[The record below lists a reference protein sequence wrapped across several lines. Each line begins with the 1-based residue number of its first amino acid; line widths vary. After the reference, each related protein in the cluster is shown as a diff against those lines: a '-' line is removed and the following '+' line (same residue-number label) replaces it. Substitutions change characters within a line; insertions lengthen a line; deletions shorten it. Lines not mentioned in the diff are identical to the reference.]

1 LDRRRNELDRYDGP
15 SYSIGLSSRRATFGN
30 SSALEIRAFK
40 PIQMYRE
47 ESSVENRI
55 DRREERKSTSS
66 GNFRVPYYYSVQSEL
81 FTADEDPY
89 GFCTWTEHEI
99 PLSPYYF
106 DLTPPVRCC
115 SVYWRSIRRNSTR
128 IPLYRSQSVCN
139 NFDVG
144 RPGYVPAGS
153 GVGLSTACLFVELDP
168 GRLVQL
174 QRQDPVLRKVA
185 AALLDRRSIENGEGD
200 KELETF
206 LSHFDRL
213 SLSESG
219 IISNETKIKRN
230 HRNQLLECLPDVR
243 PRIQTATGKRYPKRY
258 SNSERL
264 FAVKLSVR
272 ADREAWWTRKAEE
285 MEDAKNAGNVRKL
298 FHLIRSI
305 GPRKPLAS
313 EIIRD
318 QNGSLIYNKAE
329 RLDRWAQPAMVNLVR
344 ETMYYTRFSSK
355 TQWLTAYLSQ
365 SLCNGTSIH
374 VVRYLLDNE
383 YDLSDASETDDA
395 YEEKVQD
402 LKRQLKQLD
411 DKTHP
416 DYLKVRRKAEV
427 WLNEEKQ
434 RVQILHEHRL
444 ETIARE
450 YKKEMEACERDCE
463 LEKRRIQ
470 EYLVSLCEELKRR
483 LEHDKKNI
491 ELTPSGDIL
500 DFKPAVT
507 RKLRRRAGTDLPSS
521 SSSNFLFWGD
531 LLLCGP
537 GWPLSAATHC
547 KPSQTDPNHTT
558 SELRSPIPTNGLET
572 SVPDTNTGPTN
583 PDAECTDGPKSL
595 KPADSTTSVVQSG
608 GSGPSSMKSNN
619 LFGSLGMNL
628 FDGSLLSHLLASINS
643 CGGGGSSGSNSYM
656 YFNNSG
662 LYNFMSGPPSGSA
675 AAAVA
680 AGLLMPS
687 ALNNPGSNSL
697 AAALGTVA
705 ITLTG
710 APQSTT
716 KKRRQ
721 QNAPPAAQLNL
732 LLPENDIYEDLTKI
746 HRDGTYTTQTKPS
759 GHGNIIKVVLEYEEW
774 SIMNIFHRNTYTRLL
789 IRSFV
794 RVKWVFSKTV
804 KSHFR
809 NSVLIVFLVTG
820 VTDFPLLDTKSEE
833 VKSAQGKQCKDQQIP
848 VQRSEHQPMV
858 DVFTCREMSIP
869 MKPEYPDGT
878 AVKPLAKHVGWNLNH
893 LRICTTNAPYQGSGL
908 SEQPKFLV
916 MTIPNAYQ

>member
-1 LDRRRNELDRYDGP
+1 M
-15 SYSIGLSSRRATFGN
+15 GL
-30 SSALEIRAFK
+30 K
-40 PIQMYRE
+40 
-47 ESSVENRI
+47 
-55 DRREERKSTSS
+55 
-66 GNFRVPYYYSVQSEL
+66 
-81 FTADEDPY
+81 
-89 GFCTWTEHEI
+89 
-99 PLSPYYF
+99 
-106 DLTPPVRCC
+106 
-115 SVYWRSIRRNSTR
+115 
-128 IPLYRSQSVCN
+128 
-139 NFDVG
+139 
-144 RPGYVPAGS
+144 
-153 GVGLSTACLFVELDP
+153 
-168 GRLVQL
+168 
-174 QRQDPVLRKVA
+174 
-185 AALLDRRSIENGEGD
+185 
-200 KELETF
+200 
-206 LSHFDRL
+206 
-213 SLSESG
+213 
-219 IISNETKIKRN
+219 
-230 HRNQLLECLPDVR
+230 
-243 PRIQTATGKRYPKRY
+243 
-258 SNSERL
+258 
-264 FAVKLSVR
+264 
-272 ADREAWWTRKAEE
+272 RKAS
-285 MEDAKNAGNVRKL
+285 DR
-298 FHLIRSI
+298 
-305 GPRKPLAS
+305 AS
-313 EIIRD
+313 V
-318 QNGSLIYNKAE
+318 SLPCTE
-329 RLDRWAQPAMVNLVR
+329 
-344 ETMYYTRFSSK
+344 
-355 TQWLTAYLSQ
+355 
-365 SLCNGTSIH
+365 
-374 VVRYLLDNE
+374 
-383 YDLSDASETDDA
+383 DLSDASETDDA

-746 HRDGTYTTQTKPS
+746 HRACAKSVNTPS
-759 GHGNIIKVVLEYEEW
+759 VGGSRKNSH
-774 SIMNIFHRNTYTRLL
+774 HNT
-789 IRSFV
+789 SFV
-794 RVKWVFSKTV
+794 GGQATSFGSPSHPGVQSNSLSDGPASASMKSQKDGGTPTMNSPGSAGMSSPNPFGLDSSTSSRVQLPGISCP
-804 KSHFR
+804 
-809 NSVLIVFLVTG
+809 TG
-820 VTDFPLLDTKSEE
+820 STP
-833 VKSAQGKQCKDQQIP
+833 
-848 VQRSEHQPMV
+848 
-858 DVFTCREMSIP
+858 
-869 MKPEYPDGT
+869 
-878 AVKPLAKHVGWNLNH
+878 
-893 LRICTTNAPYQGSGL
+893 SGL
-908 SEQPKFLV
+908 SVWIDDGRLYCGQKCFQYGASVILEGRDGSSHRCTG
-916 MTIPNAYQ
+916 TIVAIGAQDIAIRRSSDHGICRITVQQLKQGRYVLWPGKTS